1 MANADSNTHARP
13 EITPQQ
19 PAFAD
24 SIATLLKKPQGAA
37 LDLFQTLDICQQYAD
52 GLIGNDN
59 HIECMALCGRLL
71 AGLEILK
78 SVLKAP
84 LPDHLIEQLTLKDP
98 AVDEYRSPLSIES
111 ETLREYCAALTI
123 TLLNHQDQPEQREHM
138 IGILYEM
145 VFVLSEDLKAPRFIR
160 SSGEL
165 KMIGGEA
172 LPGIH

>member
-1 MANADSNTHARP
+1 MANADSNTPARP

-24 SIATLLKKPQGAA
+24 SLATLLKKPQGAA
-37 LDLFQTLDICQQYAD
+37 LDLFQILDICQQYAD

-59 HIECMALCGRLL
+59 HTECMALCGRLF

-78 SVLKAP
+78 NALKAP
-84 LPDHLIEQLTLKDP
+84 LPDHLIEQLTLKESV
-98 AVDEYRSPLSIES
+98 VDEYRNPLSIES

-123 TLLNHQDQPEQREHM
+123 ALLNHQDLPEQREHM
-138 IGILYEM
+138 VGILYEM
-145 VFVLSEDLKAPRFIR
+145 IFVLAEDLKAPRFVR
-160 SSGEL
+160 GSGGL

-172 LPGIH
+172 LHGVY